1 MVGHSELLLIGGA
14 SGVGKS
20 ATAFALHDL
29 LSAQNVQ
36 HAVVEGD
43 ALDLAYPAPWRSGI
57 AFRNLSAI
65 WANYRELGFRRLIF
79 TNTVSVLEARSIA
92 DAMGD
97 QPRIT
102 AMLLQASSSSIELR
116 LGKREQGES
125 LVVHLEKS
133 RVAAARLDAKAD
145 PSVQRLDTESL
156 TPHQVALQISTRLN
170 WGE

>member
-1 MVGHSELLLIGGA
+1 MMDHSELLVIGGA

-20 ATAFALHDL
+20 STAFALHDI
-29 LSAQNVQ
+29 LSAQDVQ

-43 ALDLAYPAPWRSGI
+43 ALDLAHPAPWRSGI

-97 QPRIT
+97 QPRVT
-102 AMLLQASSSSIELR
+102 AILLQASSSAIEVR

-125 LVVHLEKS
+125 LAAHVERSK
-133 RVAAARLDAKAD
+133 VAAARLDAKVD

-156 TPHQVALQISTRLN
+156 TPHEVALQVSTRLK

>member
-1 MVGHSELLLIGGA
+1 M
-14 SGVGKS
+14 GKS
-20 ATAFALHDL
+20 STAFALHDI
-29 LSAQNVQ
+29 LSAEDVQ

-43 ALDLAYPAPWRSGI
+43 ALDLAHPAPWRSGI

-65 WANYRELGFRRLIF
+65 WTNYRELGFRRLIF

-102 AMLLQASSSSIELR
+102 AILLQASASTVEAR

-125 LVVHLEKS
+125 LTAHAERSK
-133 RVAAARLDAKAD
+133 VAAARLDAKAD
-145 PSVQRLDTESL
+145 RSVQRLDTESL
-156 TPHQVALQISTRLN
+156 TPHEIALQISTRLK